1 MRRYASLGIKL
12 VSPDGVTYQSG
23 IPFAELQYPNQ
34 NFKYITVKNNEVGR
48 LDIVAYRAFNDCSL
62 WQPIAVLNNIIDPIS
77 EVYAGRVLAIPT
89 TQITI
94 QSYADATYEGT

>member
-48 LDIVAYRAFNDCSL
+48 LDI
-62 WQPIAVLNNIIDPIS
+62 WEPIAVLNNIIDPIT

-94 QSYADATYEGT
+94 QSYANATYEGT